1 MDNVNLEVMKRVEA
15 AEAQLRRK
23 TGKEKGKMGLGREH
37 VLAMIHSNADAQTIG
52 KPRGDIVWMPG
63 DDGTDS
69 NQEASER
76 RHVLQTG
83 THKAAESEGTCNDYA
98 AMGQEPT
105 GTAHKVELVQSV
117 SAWLKENEEQEGGV
131 YVIRP
136 GKWNQLKSALK
147 KLAAKRGGVDALIA
161 TITLLSAKGKATTQ
175 QRPNKPTNKGR
186 WDDWVED
193 SVKWMVQH
201 EWLTAEEAVG
211 LSAKALSTAQQN
223 EVSKDTFPER
233 VHAGRSE
240 TVRRGEKRSGDTTRV
255 AREAH
260 IPCVHSRKSSRPRA
274 GDPSRGARNTAEE
287 QGLGHQGG
295 RQVCIRA
302 GGVETGEAPHGQT
315 SVGAK
320 GEDRERQVQ
329 CRAVH
334 REAGEERQDRTPETD
349 AGELEGE
356 ESGLREEERGR
367 REWTVKAV
375 ANAIERELIE
385 EAYPIIMKSPGSSPV
400 AGSKRTT
407 TTRDKE
413 EGEVREKPEETA
425 LKRQTRKGRT
435 REGGTQGGKT
445 TGMTERRSKA
455 IVFIRTAD
463 GGPPANFP

>member
-1 MDNVNLEVMKRVEA
+1 MEVTKRVEA
-15 AEAQLRRK
+15 VEAQLRRK
-23 TGKEKGKMGLGREH
+23 TGKAKGKMDLKREH
-37 VLAMIHSNADAQTIG
+37 VLAVIHSNADAQTIG
-52 KPRGDIVWMPG
+52 KPRRDIVWMA
-63 DDGTDS
+63 TM
-69 NQEASER
+69 ELITTR
-76 RHVLQTG
+76 RHVNKNMIF
-83 THKAAESEGTCNDYA
+83 KAEHTELVRAKVLAALGLRPEGA
-98 AMGQEPT
+98 
-105 GTAHKVELVQSV
+105 AHKVELVQSV
-117 SAWLKENEEQEGGV
+117 SEWLKKNEEQKGGKGGV

-302 GGVETGEAPHGQT
+302 GGAETDEVPHEQT

-320 GEDRERQVQ
+320 GEDRERQVL
-329 CRAVH
+329 CGEVH
-334 REAGEERQDRTPETD
+334 READEEREDRTPGTD

-356 ESGLREEERGR
+356 ESGLREE
-367 REWTVKAV
+367 
-375 ANAIERELIE
+375 
-385 EAYPIIMKSPGSSPV
+385 
-400 AGSKRTT
+400 
-407 TTRDKE
+407 DK
-413 EGEVREKPEETA
+413 
-425 LKRQTRKGRT
+425 
-435 REGGTQGGKT
+435 GTQRVDSKGSGECDRKAAHRADRGGIPDHYEVARKQCI
-445 TGMTERRSKA
+445 A
-455 IVFIRTAD
+455 ISPIE
-463 GGPPANFP
+463 